1 MQFAGTFSS
10 VLTNPRIEKHF
21 RALCFLYDG
30 PMLLLKRRA
39 FLVGLA
45 SGVTAAGFPLAFA
58 AQPKV
63 KVTKDPNCGC
73 CTAWATHL
81 REAGFEVALID
92 NPQINRVKA
101 KLGVPSALAS
111 CHTAETEGFVIEG
124 HVPANAIHR
133 LLRDRP
139 KVRGLAVPG
148 MPIGSPGMEVEGTPP
163 ETYSVIAFGPGGQFV
178 FARFEGVKELPVR

>member
-1 MQFAGTFSS
+1 
-10 VLTNPRIEKHF
+10 
-21 RALCFLYDG
+21 
-30 PMLLLKRRA
+30 MLPLNRRA
-39 FLVGLA
+39 ILVSLA
-45 SGVTAAGFPLAFA
+45 SGVAAAGFPLVFA
-58 AQPKV
+58 SQPKIT
-63 KVTKDPNCGC
+63 VTKDPNCGC
-73 CTAWATHL
+73 CTAWGTHL
-81 REAGFEVALID
+81 RENGFEVTLTD

-111 CHTAETEGFVIEG
+111 CHTAETEGYVVEG
-124 HVPANAIHR
+124 HVPADAIHR

-178 FARFEGVKELPVR
+178 FTRYEGARELPAR

>member
-1 MQFAGTFSS
+1 
-10 VLTNPRIEKHF
+10 
-21 RALCFLYDG
+21 
-30 PMLLLKRRA
+30 MLLLNRRA
-39 FLVGLA
+39 FLMSLA
-45 SGVTAAGFPLAFA
+45 SGVAAAGLPQAFA
-58 AQPKV
+58 AQPKIT
-63 KVTKDPNCGC
+63 VTKDPTCGC

-81 REAGFEVALID
+81 RENGFDVALID

-124 HVPANAIHR
+124 HVPADAIHR

-163 ETYSVIAFGPGGQFV
+163 EIYSVIAFGPGSQFV
-178 FARFEGVKELPVR
+178 FARYEGFRELPAR

>member
-1 MQFAGTFSS
+1 MKT
-10 VLTNPRIEKHF
+10 LP
-21 RALCFLYDG
+21 
-30 PMLLLKRRA
+30 RRA
-39 FLVGLA
+39 FVLNVACVVAAAALP
-45 SGVTAAGFPLAFA
+45 TALA
-58 AQPKV
+58 AQPKIT
-63 KVTKDPNCGC
+63 VTKDPNCGC
-73 CTAWATHL
+73 CAAWATHL
-81 REAGFEVALID
+81 RENGFDVALID

-124 HVPANAIHR
+124 HVPADAIHR

-178 FARFEGVKELPVR
+178 FARYEGSRELAVR

>member
-1 MQFAGTFSS
+1 
-10 VLTNPRIEKHF
+10 
-21 RALCFLYDG
+21 
-30 PMLLLKRRA
+30 MLPLKRRA

-45 SGVTAAGFPLAFA
+45 SGVAAAGFPIAFA
-58 AQPKV
+58 AQPRIT
-63 KVTKDPNCGC
+63 VTKDPNCGC

-81 REAGFEVALID
+81 QENGFEVMLMD

-111 CHTAETEGFVIEG
+111 CHTAGTKGYVIEG

-139 KVRGLAVPG
+139 KLTGLAVPG

-163 ETYSVIAFGPGGQFV
+163 ETYSVIAFAPGRQFV
-178 FARFEGVKELPVR
+178 FARYEGARELPAR

>member
-1 MQFAGTFSS
+1 
-10 VLTNPRIEKHF
+10 
-21 RALCFLYDG
+21 
-30 PMLLLKRRA
+30 MLSLKRRA
-39 FLVGLA
+39 FLVSLA
-45 SGVTAAGFPLAFA
+45 SGFAAVGFVPAFA
-58 AQPKV
+58 AQPKITV
-63 KVTKDPNCGC
+63 IKDPNCGC

-81 REAGFEVALID
+81 RETGFDVTLID

-111 CHTAETEGFVIEG
+111 CHTAETDGYVIEG
-124 HVPANAIHR
+124 HVPADAIHR

-178 FARFEGVKELPVR
+178 FARYEGARELPAR